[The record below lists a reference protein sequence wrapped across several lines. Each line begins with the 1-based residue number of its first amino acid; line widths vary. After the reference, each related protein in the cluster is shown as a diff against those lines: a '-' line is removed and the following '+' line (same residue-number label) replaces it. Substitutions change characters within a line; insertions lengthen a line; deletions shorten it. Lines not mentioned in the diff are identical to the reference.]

1 MGRVA
6 GVTAAETREALLLA
20 AAEAFARQGYDGT
33 RVADIAAIAGVSNGA
48 LYAHFD
54 SKAALLVAALRAH
67 GRRLLADLFAADP
80 ARPVAELLLVI
91 GRRLPHDRDA
101 RGYLLVEALAAAR
114 RDEEVAGPMR
124 DYMGERAGWL
134 AQLLRVAQDRGEL
147 DPALSAEAFAHFCF
161 LLTMGSALVP
171 PDLHAVDQNDW
182 DALLTRLMAALA
194 PPGSATPAP
203 QAQETRAQATQA
215 QETRAQEEEPR

>member
-124 DYMGERAGWL
+124 DYMGERACWL

-161 LLTMGSALVP
+161 LLAMGSALVP
-171 PDLHAVDQNDW
+171 PDLHAVDENDW

-203 QAQETRAQATQA
+203 EAH
-215 QETRAQEEEPR
+215 ETRAQEEEPR

>member
-6 GVTAAETREALLLA
+6 GVTAAETRDALLLA

-67 GRRLLADLFAADP
+67 GRRLLAELFAADP

-91 GRRLPHDRDA
+91 GRRLPRRPDA
-101 RGYLLVEALAAAR
+101 SGYLLVEALATAR
-114 RDEEVAGPMR
+114 RDEEVARPMR
-124 DYMGERAGWL
+124 DYVGERVAGIAEL
-134 AQLLRVAQDRGEL
+134 MHVAQGRGEL
-147 DPALSAEAFAHFCF
+147 DPSVSAEALAHFCF
-161 LLTMGSALVP
+161 LLAMGSALVP
-171 PDLHAVDQNDW
+171 EELHPVDANEW

-194 PPGSATPAP
+194 PPGAATPGA
-203 QAQETRAQATQA
+203 QAQET
-215 QETRAQEEEPR
+215 EAQEEGPQ